1 MLQSHVGES
10 KLQAQ
15 AGESSGAES
24 VIFKEHFGGQEAR
37 EEQQGREQ
45 PPKHSISTISFLLI
59 FQPESFSKFPLTV
72 SRVCVR
78 GHRWPELLPIRCSH
92 HFPVPPSPPPS
103 STLSSPHPLPLLV
116 TGSGV
121 TVECR
126 HWPCLLVRSSVSALS
141 WEHPEPAF
149 PLLLLGPVHIPA
161 FQPHWYTAGRGEEGK
176 RRGSTGLGAAE
187 VEKLVWK
194 SSRTLFIS
202 RMLSSPSVT
211 PGIYSGCRS

>member
-1 MLQSHVGES
+1 M
-10 KLQAQ
+10 
-15 AGESSGAES
+15 
-24 VIFKEHFGGQEAR
+24 AR
-37 EEQQGREQ
+37 AAPNQVLPSLPCTSFAPALLNTLLA
-45 PPKHSISTISFLLI
+45 PPSATISHWLWGDCGMQALALPSGPFI
-59 FQPESFSKFPLTV
+59 CV
-72 SRVCVR
+72 SSQLGASR
-78 GHRWPELLPIRCSH
+78 
-92 HFPVPPSPPPS
+92 
-103 STLSSPHPLPLLV
+103 
-116 TGSGV
+116 
-121 TVECR
+121 
-126 HWPCLLVRSSVSALS
+126 A
-141 WEHPEPAF
+141 AF

>member
-24 VIFKEHFGGQEAR
+24 VIFKERFGGQEAR

-141 WEHPEPAF
+141 WEHPEPPF
-149 PLLLLGPVHIPA
+149 LSYCWDLCTSLPSSPTGTLLG
-161 FQPHWYTAGRGEEGK
+161 GE
-176 RRGSTGLGAAE
+176 RRGSEGAAQVLE
-187 VEKLVWK
+187 LQ
-194 SSRTLFIS
+194 RL
-202 RMLSSPSVT
+202 
-211 PGIYSGCRS
+211 RSLCGNQAGHCSFQECFLLPL